1 MNRDF
6 AAMQLD
12 ASKDFGQDKV
22 KSKLASR
29 AIELA
34 KEWDT
39 TSFGSEDESVDD
51 KKARCSEYIHE
62 KLMAEK
68 GNYGFIGALIGS
80 VLFSLLVQ
88 LIVRWIMRRF
98 FPDE

>member
-6 AAMQLD
+6 SRMKANAD
-12 ASKDFGQDKV
+12 KDFGQDKT
-22 KSKLASR
+22 KSKLAHR

-34 KEWDT
+34 KEWDE
-39 TSFGSEDESVDD
+39 TSFGSSDENVND
-51 KKARCSEYIHE
+51 KKARCSRYIYD

-68 GNYGFIGALIGS
+68 GNYGFIGALLGS
-80 VLFSLLVQ
+80 ILFSLLVQ
-88 LIVRWIMRRF
+88 LIVRWIMKNF

>member
-1 MNRDF
+1 MKTS
-6 AAMQLD
+6 AH
-12 ASKDFGQDKV
+12 KDFGQDRV
-22 KSKLASR
+22 KSKLANR
-29 AIELA
+29 AVELA
-34 KEWDT
+34 KEWDE
-39 TSFGSEDESVDD
+39 TSFGADDEDLDS

-68 GNYGFIGALIGS
+68 GNHGFIGALIGS

-88 LIVRWIMRRF
+88 LIVKWIMDRF

>member
-1 MNRDF
+1 MNKDF
-6 AAMQLD
+6 AAMQMD
-12 ASKDFGQDKV
+12 VKKDFGRDRY

-34 KEWDT
+34 KEWDET
-39 TSFGSEDESVDD
+39 LFGSEDENIDN
-51 KKARCSEYIHE
+51 KKARCSDYIYE

-68 GNYGFIGALIGS
+68 EKSGFIGALLGS

-88 LIVRWIMRRF
+88 LIVKWIMGKF
-98 FPDE
+98 FPDK

>member
-12 ASKDFGQDKV
+12 VGKDFGKDKL
-22 KSKLASR
+22 KSKLANR

-34 KEWDT
+34 KEWDET
-39 TSFGSEDESVDD
+39 YFGSTDEDIDT

-68 GNYGFIGALIGS
+68 ENSGFIGALIGS
-80 VLFSLLVQ
+80 ILFSLLVQ
-88 LIVRWIMRRF
+88 LIVRWIMKKF
-98 FPDE
+98 FPDQ